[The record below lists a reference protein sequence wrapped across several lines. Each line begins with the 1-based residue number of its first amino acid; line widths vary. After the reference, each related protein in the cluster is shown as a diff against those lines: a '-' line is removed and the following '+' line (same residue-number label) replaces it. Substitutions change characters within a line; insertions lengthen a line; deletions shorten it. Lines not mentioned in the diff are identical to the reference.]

1 MAYSN
6 ALFVCWAVLVSC
18 LWAGETHAQLES
30 PSCIPIAR
38 QLTQQ
43 RDTGQI
49 TSVQRA
55 VGLRDCHR
63 ALPGYT
69 SIHEQYWLYF
79 IQTASLL
86 DLGQVSQSQ
95 ANEMLAQKRQ
105 ELESRLSSSI
115 ERPSPYLAP
124 KSLACRPL
132 PYGQGFTCDEGVEC
146 RKYGPVGP
154 LSCTGF
160 GSGSSSVGCTPL
172 PNGAGFSCDNGVTCM
187 QYGPVGPL
195 TCN

>member
-1 MAYSN
+1 VTYSSR
-6 ALFVCWAVLVSC
+6 FVVHCAVLVSC

-30 PSCIPIAR
+30 PACIPIAT
-38 QLTQQ
+38 QLTQE
-43 RDTGQI
+43 RDSGQI

-55 VGLRDCHR
+55 VRLRDCHR

-69 SIHEQYWLYF
+69 SVHEQYWLFF

-86 DLGQVSQSQ
+86 DSGQISKSQ
-95 ANEMLAQKRQ
+95 ANELLAQKRR
-105 ELESRLSSSI
+105 ELESRLSST
-115 ERPSPYLAP
+115 EFASPRVAP

-160 GSGSSSVGCTPL
+160 GSDSSSVGCTPL
-172 PNGAGFSCDNGVTCM
+172 PNGVGFSCDNGMTCM
-187 QYGPVGPL
+187 RYGPVGPL